1 MFRGC
6 CVRCQVGGSEAI
18 CIYLRVPDYA
28 PFSWLAIR
36 PDTYL
41 SRRCFTLTLGRTS
54 AFFVRDIISGSVT
67 RRCRFVFFF
76 FPFFFSIDNWTRDL
90 SGRNDLG
97 VLIERELF
105 FLFSNVYDLT
115 TRSRLGLNISI
126 RCYIRRIIH
135 SGKEFSWLVKRE
147 EQKTLSQRRVFNPPR
162 IFPSMRISYRGEIR
176 KKKDSC
182 HHRHPVNKHGGSPGG
197 IPVNQLH
204 LHPSLPFQ
212 FSSLFTLHAINDIPA
227 TKP

>member
-1 MFRGC
+1 MARHQTRY
-6 CVRCQVGGSEAI
+6 VS
-18 CIYLRVPDYA
+18 LA
-28 PFSWLAIR
+28 PLFHTYTRPNLGLFCSRYYIGIGYTSLSIRFFLFS
-36 PDTYL
+36 
-41 SRRCFTLTLGRTS
+41 
-54 AFFVRDIISGSVT
+54 
-67 RRCRFVFFF
+67 
-76 FPFFFSIDNWTRDL
+76 FFFSIDNWTRDL

-162 IFPSMRISYRGEIR
+162 ISPSMRISYRSEEGRNSKEKGLLSPPTPR
-176 KKKDSC
+176 KQTRWIPR
-182 HHRHPVNKHGGSPGG
+182 RHPRKSITSSS
-197 IPVNQLH
+197 IPPVSIL
-204 LHPSLPFQ
+204 LS
-212 FSSLFTLHAINDIPA
+212 LHAPRHQRYPSDETVTISSRP
-227 TKP
+227 

>member
-1 MFRGC
+1 MARHQTRY
-6 CVRCQVGGSEAI
+6 VS
-18 CIYLRVPDYA
+18 LA
-28 PFSWLAIR
+28 PLFHTYTRPNLGLFCSRYYIGIGYTSLSIRFFLFS
-36 PDTYL
+36 
-41 SRRCFTLTLGRTS
+41 
-54 AFFVRDIISGSVT
+54 
-67 RRCRFVFFF
+67 
-76 FPFFFSIDNWTRDL
+76 FFFSIDNWTRDL

-162 IFPSMRISYRGEIR
+162 ISPSMRISYRGEIR

-197 IPVNQLH
+197 IPVNQLR

>member
-1 MFRGC
+1 MARHQTRY
-6 CVRCQVGGSEAI
+6 VS
-18 CIYLRVPDYA
+18 LA
-28 PFSWLAIR
+28 PLFHTYTRPNLGLFCSRYYIGIGYTSLSIRFFLFS
-36 PDTYL
+36 
-41 SRRCFTLTLGRTS
+41 
-54 AFFVRDIISGSVT
+54 
-67 RRCRFVFFF
+67 
-76 FPFFFSIDNWTRDL
+76 FFFSIDNWTRDL

-162 IFPSMRISYRGEIR
+162 ISPSMRISYRSEIGAKFER
-176 KKKDSC
+176 K
-182 HHRHPVNKHGGSPGG
+182 RTPVTTDTP
-197 IPVNQLH
+197 
-204 LHPSLPFQ
+204 
-212 FSSLFTLHAINDIPA
+212 
-227 TKP
+227 